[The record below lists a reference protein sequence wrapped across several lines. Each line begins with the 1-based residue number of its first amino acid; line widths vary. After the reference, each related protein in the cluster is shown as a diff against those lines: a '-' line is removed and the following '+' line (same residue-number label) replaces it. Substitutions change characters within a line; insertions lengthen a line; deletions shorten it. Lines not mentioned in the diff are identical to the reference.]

1 MAIFVATLLICFILT
16 VPIAVSLGLSSYAFM
31 VTLGTNLGM
40 IGQRMFVS
48 LDMSTLLAIPFFIL
62 AGNLMNYGGISK
74 RIIECINCFVGR
86 HTGGMAI
93 VTIIACMFFAALSG
107 SGAAT
112 TGAIGAVMIPAMAS
126 HGYDKRFAAGTT
138 ATAAELGVII
148 PPSVSMLLYCVA
160 VNQSIADMFLAG
172 FIPGILIG
180 CSLILVARIQCGRFG
195 FVGDPKIYTLKEKL
209 SSIGHAIWALF
220 MPVLILGGIYGGI
233 FTPTEAAA
241 VSCFYAVFVGM
252 VVYKELSLK
261 SLLAALYDTTVLVGV
276 VMIILSTAGLFA
288 YMLTVQQIPQAVA
301 KFLVTV
307 AGNKYVLLL
316 MINVMLLITGMFFD
330 SAPAIIVLAPILLP
344 AVMQLGV
351 DPIHFGLI
359 MVCNFALGMITPP
372 FGVNLFVAAQIAK
385 IKYIEMIRWIFPYM
399 LVILV
404 DLMLIS
410 YVPQICLFLPSLFK

>member
-1 MAIFVATLLICFILT
+1 MTIFVGILLICFILT

-31 VTLGTNLGM
+31 NLLNMNLGM
-40 IGQRMFVS
+40 LGQRMYVA

-74 RIIECINCFVGR
+74 RIIDCINSFVGNK
-86 HTGGMAI
+86 TGGFAI

-112 TGAIGAVMIPAMAS
+112 TGAIGGVMIPAMAL

-172 FIPGILIG
+172 FVPGILIG

-195 FVGDPKIYTLKEKL
+195 FVGDSRTYTFNEKMHSL
-209 SSIGHAIWALF
+209 SHAMWALF
-220 MPVLILGGIYGGI
+220 MPIIILGGIYGGI

-241 VSCFYAVFVGM
+241 VSCFYALFVGF
-252 VVYKELSLK
+252 VIYRELNIERTLK
-261 SLLAALYDTTVLVGV
+261 AFYETAVMVGV

-288 YMLTVQQIPQAVA
+288 YMLTVKHIPQMVA
-301 KFLVTV
+301 SAMVSV
-307 AGNKYVLLL
+307 AGNKYTLLL
-316 MINVMLLITGMFFD
+316 LVNLVLVIIGMFFD
-330 SAPAIIVLAPILLP
+330 GAPAMIVMAPILLP
-344 AVMQLGV
+344 AVMSWV
-351 DPIHFGLI
+351 LI
-359 MVCNFALGMITPP
+359 R
-372 FGVNLFVAAQIAK
+372 
-385 IKYIEMIRWIFPYM
+385 YISE
-399 LVILV
+399 
-404 DLMLIS
+404 
-410 YVPQICLFLPSLFK
+410 

>member
-1 MAIFVATLLICFILT
+1 MTIFVGILLICFILT

-31 VTLGTNLGM
+31 NLLNMNLGM
-40 IGQRMFVS
+40 LGQRMYVA

-74 RIIECINCFVGR
+74 RIIDCINSFVGNK
-86 HTGGMAI
+86 TGGFAI

-112 TGAIGAVMIPAMAS
+112 TGAIGGVMIPAMAL

-172 FIPGILIG
+172 FVPGILIG

-195 FVGDPKIYTLKEKL
+195 FVGDSRTYTFKEKMHSL
-209 SSIGHAIWALF
+209 SHAMWALF
-220 MPVLILGGIYGGI
+220 MPIIILGGIYGGI

-241 VSCFYAVFVGM
+241 VSCFYALLVGFVI
-252 VVYKELSLK
+252 YRELNIERALK
-261 SLLAALYDTTVLVGV
+261 AFYETAVMVGV

-288 YMLTVQQIPQAVA
+288 YMLTVKHIPQMVA
-301 KFLVTV
+301 SAMVSV
-307 AGNKYVLLL
+307 AGNKYTLLL
-316 MINVMLLITGMFFD
+316 LVNLVLVIIGMFFD
-330 SAPAIIVLAPILLP
+330 GAPAMIVMAPILLP
-344 AVMQLGV
+344 AVMSMGV
-351 DPIHFGLI
+351 DPIHFGII
-359 MVCNFALGMITPP
+359 MVCNLALGMITPP
-372 FGVNLFVAAQIAK
+372 FGVNLFVAAQIAN
-385 IKYIEMIRWIFPYM
+385 IKYIEMIKWIVPYM
-399 LVILV
+399 LVIFC

-410 YVPQICLFLPSLFK
+410 YVPQISLFIPNLFK

>member
-1 MAIFVATLLICFILT
+1 MGIFVTVLLVSFILT
-16 VPIAVSLGLSSYAFM
+16 VPIAASLGLSSFAFM
-31 VTLGTNLGM
+31 TELGTNIGIL
-40 IGQRMFVS
+40 GQRMFVS

-86 HTGGMAI
+86 KTGGVAI

-112 TGAIGAVMIPAMAS
+112 TGAIGAVMIPAMAT
-126 HGYDKRFAAGTT
+126 HGYNKKFAAGTT

-160 VNQSIADMFLAG
+160 VNQSIADMFFAG
-172 FIPGILIG
+172 FVPGIMIG

-195 FVGDPKIYTLKEKL
+195 FAGDQRVFSAREKL
-209 SSIGHAIWALF
+209 NALGRAVWALF

-241 VSCFYAVFVGM
+241 VSSFYALFVGM
-252 VVYKELSLK
+252 VVYKELNLK
-261 SLLAALYDTTVLVGV
+261 NLITALYETTILVGV

-288 YMLTVQQIPQAVA
+288 YMLTIRQIPQAIA
-301 KFLVTV
+301 HFLLTI
-307 AGNKYVLLL
+307 AGNKYTLLL
-316 MINVMLLITGMFFD
+316 LINIVLVIIGMFFD
-330 SAPAIIVLAPILLP
+330 GAPAMIVMAPILLP
-344 AVMQLGV
+344 AVMSVGV
-351 DPIHFGLI
+351 DPIHFGII
-359 MVCNFALGMITPP
+359 MVCNLALGMITPP

-385 IKYIEMIRWIFPYM
+385 IKYIEMIPWIIPYM
-399 LVILV
+399 LVILL
-404 DLMLIS
+404 DLMLIT
-410 YVPQICLFLPSLFK
+410 YIPEISLFVPGLFK

>member
-1 MAIFVATLLICFILT
+1 MTIFVGILLVCFILT
-16 VPIAVSLGLSSYAFM
+16 VPIAVSLGLSSFAFM
-31 VTLGTNLGM
+31 HLLGMNLGM
-40 IGQRMFVS
+40 LGQRMYVA

-74 RIIECINCFVGR
+74 RIIDCINRFVGNK
-86 HTGGMAI
+86 TGGFAI

-112 TGAIGAVMIPAMAS
+112 TGAIGGVMIPAMAL

-172 FIPGILIG
+172 FVPGMLIG

-195 FVGDPKIYTLKEKL
+195 FVGDSKKYTFREKM
-209 SSIGHAIWALF
+209 SSLGNAIWALF
-220 MPVLILGGIYGGI
+220 MPIIILGGIYGGI

-241 VSCFYAVFVGM
+241 VSCLYSLFVGFII
-252 VVYKELSLK
+252 YKELNLRS
-261 SLLAALYDTTVLVGV
+261 AMRAFYETAVMVGV

-288 YMLTVQQIPQAVA
+288 YMLTVKQIPQMVA
-301 KFLVTV
+301 AAMVSV
-307 AGNKYVLLL
+307 AGNKYTLLL
-316 MINVMLLITGMFFD
+316 LVNIVLVIIGMFFD
-330 SAPAIIVLAPILLP
+330 GAPAMIVMAPILLP
-344 AVMQLGV
+344 AVMSMGV
-351 DPIHFGLI
+351 DPIHFGII
-359 MVCNFALGMITPP
+359 MVCNLALGMITPP
-372 FGVNLFVAAQIAK
+372 FGVNLFVAAQIAN
-385 IKYIEMIRWIFPYM
+385 IKYIEMIKWIVPYM
-399 LVILV
+399 LVIFC

-410 YVPQICLFLPSLFK
+410 YVPEISLFIPSLFK